1 MRIRNLDSFKALAL
15 LVALISSI
23 AFVGA
28 ANAAPQKKEYL
39 TDLESDKIREAVD
52 PGDRIKLFL
61 SFAEDRLKKFQ
72 YELTRTAPEG
82 RRAEILNSLLNAY
95 AGCMDDAADQVALA
109 QEKQIDIHAPLKFMQ
124 SKAKEFL
131 EILQKM
137 DSNPGPEYETYKE
150 TLQDAIEGTKDAL
163 TDADKAAKDLTP
175 APVRRKPS

>member
-39 TDLESDKIREAVD
+39 TDLESDKVREAVD

-72 YELTRTAPEG
+72 YEAARKPAD
-82 RRAEILNSLLNAY
+82 RRRSEMLNSLMNAY
-95 AGCMDDAADQVALA
+95 VGCVDDAADQIGLA
-109 QEKQIDIHAPLKFMQ
+109 REKQADIRASLKI
-124 SKAKEFL
+124 SKVKGKDFL
-131 EILQKM
+131 DALQKLEQC
-137 DSNPGPEYETYKE
+137 GPELETYKDTPE
-150 TLQDAIEGTKDAL
+150 DAIEGTKDA
-163 TDADKAAKDLTP
+163 
-175 APVRRKPS
+175 